1 MNNVIEDWRDICFVD
16 SVLEH
21 IGNPHPSNIA
31 VSVGIVK
38 QYIENKAKLRE
49 SGFNS
54 VDDCGN
60 RSWTDADAVE
70 AAKKAGMN
78 LRHNLCVYD
87 GYQNVPVEVQ
97 LHATLLSDYMYYLPA
112 MLRRMEKEKGAVV
125 A

>member
-1 MNNVIEDWRDICFVD
+1 MNNVIGDWHDICFVD

-21 IGNPHPSNIA
+21 IGNPHPSDIA

-49 SGFNS
+49 RGFNS

-60 RSWTDADAVE
+60 RSWTDTDAVE

-78 LRHNLCVYD
+78 LRHSLCVYD

-97 LHATLLSDYMYYLPA
+97 LHATLLSDYMYYMPA
-112 MLRRMEKEKGAVV
+112 MLRRMEKEAAV

>member
-1 MNNVIEDWRDICFVD
+1 MNNVIGDWHDICFVD

-21 IGNPHPSNIA
+21 IGNPHPSDVA

-38 QYIENKAKLRE
+38 QYIENKARLRE
-49 SGFNS
+49 RGFNS

-78 LRHNLCVYD
+78 LRRNLCVYD

>member
-1 MNNVIEDWRDICFVD
+1 MNNVIKDWHDICFVD
-16 SVLEH
+16 SVLAH
-21 IGNPHPSNIA
+21 IGNPHPSDIA

-38 QYIENKAKLRE
+38 RYIVEEARATEK
-49 SGFNS
+49 GFVCADN
-54 VDDCGN
+54 CGN

-78 LRHNLCVYD
+78 LRHNLCVSD
-87 GYQNVPVEVQ
+87 GYCNVPVEVQ

-112 MLRRMEKEKGAVV
+112 MLRRMEKEKEAAV

>member
-1 MNNVIEDWRDICFVD
+1 MNNVIGDWHDICFVD

-21 IGNPHPSNIA
+21 IGNPHPSDIA

-38 QYIENKAKLRE
+38 RYIENKAILRE
-49 SGFNS
+49 RGFNS

-78 LRHNLCVYD
+78 LRRNLCVYD
-87 GYQNVPVEVQ
+87 DYQNVPVEVQ

-112 MLRRMEKEKGAVV
+112 MLRRMEKEKEAAV

>member
-1 MNNVIEDWRDICFVD
+1 MNNVIEDWHDICFVD

-21 IGNPHPSNIA
+21 IGNPHPSDIA

-38 QYIENKAKLRE
+38 RYIENKAILGKK
-49 SGFNS
+49 GFTG

-70 AAKKAGMN
+70 AAKKAGMS
-78 LRHNLCVYD
+78 LRHNLCVSD
-87 GYQNVPVEVQ
+87 GYWNVPVEVQ

-112 MLRRMEKEKGAVV
+112 MLRRMEKEKEATV

>member
-1 MNNVIEDWRDICFVD
+1 MNNVIGDWHDICFVD

-21 IGNPHPSNIA
+21 IGNPHPSDIA
-31 VSVGIVK
+31 VSVSIVK
-38 QYIENKAKLRE
+38 RYIENKVILRE
-49 SGFNS
+49 RGFTG

-70 AAKKAGMN
+70 AAKKAGMD
-78 LRHNLCVYD
+78 LRHSLCVSD
-87 GYQNVPVEVQ
+87 GYHNVPVEVQ

-112 MLRRMEKEKGAVV
+112 MLRRMEKEKEAAV